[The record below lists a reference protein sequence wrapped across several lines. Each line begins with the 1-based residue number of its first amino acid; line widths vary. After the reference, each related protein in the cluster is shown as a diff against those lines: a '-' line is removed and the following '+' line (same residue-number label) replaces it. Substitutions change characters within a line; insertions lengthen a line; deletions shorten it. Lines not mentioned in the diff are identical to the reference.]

1 MPKFTINAGF
11 DNAKTIEADHY
22 KTDSDWVRFFT
33 TDAAGNLRECASYP
47 TAGVANIEQE
57 GKVSG

>member
-22 KTDSDWVRFFT
+22 KTDAEWVRFYAVAS
-33 TDAAGNLRECASYP
+33 DGNMRECASYP
-47 TAGVANIEQE
+47 KASVVNVEQE
-57 GKVSG
+57 GTVT